1 GLADLL
7 SAQLNLNRQ
16 PSRAL
21 GWPKLTVSNFNPNL
35 VEGRELNQPQG
46 VAIDN
51 NVTPPVLYVSD
62 LANNRVLGWKNA
74 SSFSF
79 GAPADF
85 VIGQPDFFS
94 TTPQG
99 PGTASPSAGLR
110 SPAG

>member
-1 GLADLL
+1 
-7 SAQLNLNRQ
+7 
-16 PSRAL
+16 
-21 GWPKLTVSNFNPNL
+21 LTVSNFNPNL

-51 NVTPPVLYVSD
+51 SVTPPVLYVSD

-74 SSFSF
+74 LSFSF

-94 TTPQG
+94 TTPLG
-99 PGTASPSAGLR
+99 PGTGVSTGLR
-110 SPAG
+110 SPAGMAVEQSGKMCGIA